1 MRLGLLAKKV
11 GMSRFYDSSGI
22 NHPVTILKVDEANVV
37 DIKTNEK
44 NGYTAVRLSLGKSKR
59 KNNKSVKG
67 FLKKQNIPSFLF
79 SKEFRISETS
89 NYKVG
94 DKVTV
99 SNFIEGQFVDVT
111 SNSKGKG
118 FAGGMKRHN
127 FGGNRATHGVSI
139 SHRSHGSTGQCQDP
153 GKVFKGKKMAGRLG
167 NVKVTIQN
175 LKVLKIDNDKGII
188 LVKGAVPGH
197 KDSVLKIFDSVKK
210 NQEIKLVNKNEGNVT
225 NDSIEQLPKGDSS
238 KQLNESKTDTSE
250 NKVVPRQNTAL
261 PEHDTSIQKNEPDAN
276 TTEKK
281 TESNQ
286 NITSMQSNQKPNNTD
301 NENNKD
307 EVKEW
312 NKKSK
317 V

>member
-11 GMSRFYDSSGI
+11 GMSRFYDSSGV
-22 NHPVTILKVDEANVV
+22 NHPVTILKVDESNIV
-37 DIKTNEK
+37 DIKTDEK
-44 NGYTAVRLSLGKSKR
+44 NGYSAVRLSLGKSKR

-67 FLKKQNIPSFLF
+67 FLKKQNISSFLF
-79 SKEFRISETS
+79 SKEFRVSETS

-111 SNSKGKG
+111 SSSKGKG

-167 NVKVTIQN
+167 NVQVTIQN
-175 LKVLKIDNDKGII
+175 LKVLKIDNNKGII

-197 KDSVLKIFDSVKK
+197 KDSVLKVFDSVKK
-210 NQEIKLVNKNEGNVT
+210 NQKIKPLTKDEVDKTNDSVKQQETQKDEVNKTTDSVKQQEISKEELNQPTVNVSEKKQLSDQNSISNEPDNKPSDANKETNKNEV
-225 NDSIEQLPKGDSS
+225 KG
-238 KQLNESKTDTSE
+238 
-250 NKVVPRQNTAL
+250 
-261 PEHDTSIQKNEPDAN
+261 
-276 TTEKK
+276 
-281 TESNQ
+281 
-286 NITSMQSNQKPNNTD
+286 
-301 NENNKD
+301 
-307 EVKEW
+307 
-312 NKKSK
+312 
-317 V
+317 

>member
-44 NGYTAVRLSLGKSKR
+44 NGYSAIRLSLGKSKR

-67 FLKKQNIPSFLF
+67 FLKKQNIPAFLF
-79 SKEFRISETS
+79 SKEFRVSETD

-99 SNFIEGQFVDVT
+99 NNFIEGQFVDVT

-127 FGGNRATHGVSI
+127 FSGNRATHGVSI

-167 NVKVTIQN
+167 NVQVTIQN
-175 LKVLKIDNDKGII
+175 LKVLKVDNENGII

-197 KDSVLKIFDSVKK
+197 KDSLLKIFDSIKK
-210 NQEIKLVNKNEGNVT
+210 NQKIKSVNKNEAEEINELAQQKT
-225 NDSIEQLPKGDSS
+225 MDDSS
-238 KQLNESKTDTSE
+238 NLSNESKASASE
-250 NKVVPRQNTAL
+250 NKVEPEQKTNL
-261 PEHDTSIQKNEPDAN
+261 PEQETTNQINEPVVNVA
-276 TTEKK
+276 EKK
-281 TESNQ
+281 VDSNQNSNSTESNE
-286 NITSMQSNQKPNNTD
+286 KPNKTD
-301 NENNKD
+301 NENNED
-307 EVKEW
+307 EVKW
-312 NKKSK
+312 LSRR
-317 V
+317 

>member
-11 GMSRFYDSSGI
+11 GMSRFYDSSGT

-44 NGYTAVRLSLGKSKR
+44 NGYSAVRLSLGKSKR

-67 FLKKQNIPSFLF
+67 FLKKQNIPAFLF
-79 SKEFRISETS
+79 SKEFRVSETS
-89 NYKVG
+89 NYRIG
-94 DKVTV
+94 QKVTV
-99 SNFIEGQFVDVT
+99 GNFIVGQFVDVT

-167 NVKVTIQN
+167 NVQVTIQN
-175 LKVLKIDNDKGII
+175 LKVLKVDNDKGII
-188 LVKGAVPGH
+188 LIKGAVPGH

-210 NQEIKLVNKNEGNVT
+210 NQEIKPINKNDDNLA
-225 NDSIEQLPKGDSS
+225 NDSVQQQPKSDTTG
-238 KQLNESKTDTSE
+238 QVNESEANTSE
-250 NKVVPRQNTAL
+250 NKLVQDHNKTL
-261 PEHDTSIQKNEPDAN
+261 PEQNKTNQTNESVSDTA
-276 TTEKK
+276 EKK
-281 TESNQ
+281 EVPDQNKASMKSNEK
-286 NITSMQSNQKPNNTD
+286 SNNTE

-307 EVKEW
+307 EVKE
-312 NKKSK
+312 
-317 V
+317 

>member
-11 GMSRFYDSSGI
+11 GMSRVYDSSGI
-22 NHPVTILKVDEANVV
+22 NHPVTILKVDEASVV

-44 NGYTAVRLSLGKSKR
+44 NGYSAIRLSLGKSKR

-67 FLKKQNIPSFLF
+67 FLKKQNIPAFLF
-79 SKEFRISETS
+79 SKEFRVSETD

-99 SNFIEGQFVDVT
+99 NNFIEGQFVDVT

-127 FGGNRATHGVSI
+127 FSGNRATHGVSI

-167 NVKVTIQN
+167 NVQVTIQN
-175 LKVLKIDNDKGII
+175 LKVLKVDNENGII

-197 KDSVLKIFDSVKK
+197 KDSLLKIFDSIKK
-210 NQEIKLVNKNEGNVT
+210 NQKIKPVNKNEAEEINELAQQKT
-225 NDSIEQLPKGDSS
+225 MDDSS
-238 KQLNESKTDTSE
+238 NLSNESKASASE
-250 NKVVPRQNTAL
+250 NKVEPEQKTNL
-261 PEHDTSIQKNEPDAN
+261 PEQETSNQINEPVVNVA
-276 TTEKK
+276 EKK
-281 TESNQ
+281 VDSNQ
-286 NITSMQSNQKPNNTD
+286 NSNSIESNEKPNKTD
-301 NENNKD
+301 NENNED
-307 EVKEW
+307 EVK
-312 NKKSK
+312 
-317 V
+317 

>member
-44 NGYTAVRLSLGKSKR
+44 NGYSAIRLSLGKSKR

-67 FLKKQNIPSFLF
+67 FLKKQNIPAFLF
-79 SKEFRISETS
+79 SKEFRVSETD

-99 SNFIEGQFVDVT
+99 NNFIEGQFVDVT

-127 FGGNRATHGVSI
+127 FSGNRATHGVSI

-167 NVKVTIQN
+167 NVQVTIQN
-175 LKVLKIDNDKGII
+175 LKVLKVDNENGII

-197 KDSVLKIFDSVKK
+197 KDSLLKIFDSIKK
-210 NQEIKLVNKNEGNVT
+210 NQKIKPVNKNEAEEINELAQQKT
-225 NDSIEQLPKGDSS
+225 MDDSS
-238 KQLNESKTDTSE
+238 NLSNESKASASE
-250 NKVVPRQNTAL
+250 NKVEPEQKTNL
-261 PEHDTSIQKNEPDAN
+261 PEQETSNQINEPVVNVA
-276 TTEKK
+276 EKK
-281 TESNQ
+281 VDSNQ
-286 NITSMQSNQKPNNTD
+286 NSNSIESNEKPNKTD
-301 NENNKD
+301 NENNED
-307 EVKEW
+307 EVKW
-312 NKKSK
+312 LSRR
-317 V
+317 

>member
-22 NHPVTILKVDEANVV
+22 NHPVTILKVDEANVI

-44 NGYTAVRLSLGKSKR
+44 NGYSAIRLSLGKSKR

-67 FLKKQNIPSFLF
+67 FLKKQNIPAFLF
-79 SKEFRISETS
+79 SKEFRVSETD

-99 SNFIEGQFVDVT
+99 NNFIEGQFVDVT

-127 FGGNRATHGVSI
+127 FSGNRATHGVSI

-167 NVKVTIQN
+167 NVQVTIQN
-175 LKVLKIDNDKGII
+175 LKVLKVDNENGII

-197 KDSVLKIFDSVKK
+197 KDSLLKIFDSIKK
-210 NQEIKLVNKNEGNVT
+210 NQKIKPVNKNEAEEINELAQQKT
-225 NDSIEQLPKGDSS
+225 MDDSS
-238 KQLNESKTDTSE
+238 NLSNESKASASE
-250 NKVVPRQNTAL
+250 NKVEPEQKTNL
-261 PEHDTSIQKNEPDAN
+261 PEQETSNQINEPVVNVA
-276 TTEKK
+276 EKK
-281 TESNQ
+281 VDSNQ
-286 NITSMQSNQKPNNTD
+286 NSNSIESNEKPNKTD
-301 NENNKD
+301 NENNED
-307 EVKEW
+307 EVK
-312 NKKSK
+312 
-317 V
+317 

>member
-11 GMSRFYDSSGI
+11 GMSRFYDSSGV
-22 NHPVTILKVDEANVV
+22 NHPVTILKVDESNIV
-37 DIKTNEK
+37 DIINVEK
-44 NGYTAVRLSLGKSKR
+44 NGYSAVRLSLGKSKR
-59 KNNKSVKG
+59 KDNKSVKG
-67 FLKKQNIPSFLF
+67 FLKKKNVPSFLF
-79 SKEFRISETS
+79 SKEFRVSETS

-94 DKVTV
+94 QKVTV

-175 LKVLKIDNDKGII
+175 LKVLKVDNDNGII

-197 KDSVLKIFDSVKK
+197 KDCVLKVFDSVKK
-210 NQEIKLVNKNEGNVT
+210 NQEIKPPTKDEVSQT
-225 NDSIEQLPKGDSS
+225 NDSMNQHETNQVE
-238 KQLNESKTDTSE
+238 ESKINDSVKQQEMTE
-250 NKVVPRQNTAL
+250 NKPNETVVNVVENKQ
-261 PEHDTSIQKNEPDAN
+261 DSDQKSTTQKSDEIDKEAN
-276 TTEKK
+276 
-281 TESNQ
+281 
-286 NITSMQSNQKPNNTD
+286 NN
-301 NENNKD
+301 
-307 EVKEW
+307 EVKE
-312 NKKSK
+312 
-317 V
+317 

>member
-11 GMSRFYDSSGI
+11 GMSRFYDSLGI
-22 NHPVTILKVDEANVV
+22 NHPVTILKVDESNVV

-44 NGYTAVRLSLGKSKR
+44 NGYSAVRLSLGKSKR
-59 KNNKSVKG
+59 NNNKPVKG
-67 FLKKQNIPSFLF
+67 FLKKQNIPAFLF
-79 SKEFRISETS
+79 SKEFRVSETD

-94 DKVTV
+94 EKVTV
-99 SNFIEGQFVDVT
+99 NNFIEGQFVDVT

-167 NVKVTIQN
+167 NVQVTIQN
-175 LKVLKIDNDKGII
+175 LKVLKVDNENGII

-197 KDSVLKIFDSVKK
+197 KDSVLKIFDSIKK
-210 NQEIKLVNKNEGNVT
+210 NQEIKPINKSEGHEAKDSTQQQPKNDSSNLPNESEANTPENKGEPEHNKNLPEQETSNQTNQPVT
-225 NDSIEQLPKGDSS
+225 N
-238 KQLNESKTDTSE
+238 N
-250 NKVVPRQNTAL
+250 
-261 PEHDTSIQKNEPDAN
+261 
-276 TTEKK
+276 TEKEVDSK
-281 TESNQ
+281 MESNE
-286 NITSMQSNQKPNNTD
+286 KPNKTD

-307 EVKEW
+307 AVK
-312 NKKSK
+312 
-317 V
+317 

>member
-11 GMSRFYDSSGI
+11 GMSRFYDSLGI
-22 NHPVTILKVDEANVV
+22 NHPVTILKVDESNVV

-44 NGYTAVRLSLGKSKR
+44 NGYSAVRLSLGKSKR
-59 KNNKSVKG
+59 NNNKPVKG
-67 FLKKQNIPSFLF
+67 FLKKQNIPAFLF
-79 SKEFRISETS
+79 SKEFRVSETD

-94 DKVTV
+94 EKVSV
-99 SNFIEGQFVDVT
+99 NNFIEGQFVDVT

-167 NVKVTIQN
+167 NVQVTIQN
-175 LKVLKIDNDKGII
+175 LKVLKVDIENGII

-197 KDSVLKIFDSVKK
+197 KDSVLKIFDSIKK
-210 NQEIKLVNKNEGNVT
+210 NQEIKPVNKSEGHET
-225 NDSIEQLPKGDSS
+225 KDSTQQQLKNDSSNLP
-238 KQLNESKTDTSE
+238 NESKANTPE
-250 NKVVPRQNTAL
+250 NKGEPEQNKNL
-261 PEHDTSIQKNEPDAN
+261 PEQETSNQTNQPVTN
-276 TTEKK
+276 NTEKEVDSK
-281 TESNQ
+281 MESNE
-286 NITSMQSNQKPNNTD
+286 KPNKTD

-307 EVKEW
+307 AVK
-312 NKKSK
+312 
-317 V
+317 